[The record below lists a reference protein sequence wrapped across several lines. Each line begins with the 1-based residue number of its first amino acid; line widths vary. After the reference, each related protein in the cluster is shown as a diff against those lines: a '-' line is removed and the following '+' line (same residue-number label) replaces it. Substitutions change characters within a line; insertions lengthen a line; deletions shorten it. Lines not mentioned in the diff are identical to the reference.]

1 MLKTYEKYIIKN
13 FFYKFFSITLIFFSL
28 TIILG
33 SLEEVSF
40 VKKMNVNFLFPYY
53 LTLLNAPITVFEM
66 FPFILL
72 LTTQLLFYELHKKD
86 ELNMLKFLGLKNLS
100 LIKIIFLIS
109 IFIGLFNV
117 IFYYNL
123 ASNLKFHY
131 SNLKNSLSDDNKYLA
146 MVTKSGLWIKD
157 EVDGK
162 KFIIK
167 SSSINLN
174 ILSNTTI
181 SELDENFE
189 LIRVIQSDK
198 IDIKNNDWIIYEPI
212 ITKNNLSFFP
222 NQKIIFKT
230 SFNYE
235 KISKIFSDIS
245 TLDLKKLFELKN
257 DYEKLG
263 YSSNQIMIHLF
274 KLSTIPLFYGILVI
288 LASII
293 MFNLKKNNSVLFHL
307 AIGFLISVAI
317 YYLMFFFSSLG
328 NTGKTPVNMSILF
341 PMLILSMLCIIGV
354 ININEK

>member
-162 KFIIK
+162 KLIIK

-222 NQKIIFKT
+222 NQKMIFKT